1 MKKLD
6 SFLKIKMEDWAIDS
20 TDLERSLL
28 YRDFYDDISNENL
41 TDFLSH
47 VHSRLN
53 NLLSFMNSK
62 NNVGNGGHYN
72 AAESR
77 ELMFIINEI
86 SIILVTLEKQF
97 SDYSYEIHTYYK
109 KTLDCCLE
117 FLKSSGGST
126 IPNDFPLIEIINT
139 QPIFLLKNS
148 VQLIRKDESK
158 KVSLNLIGNGSYA
171 RVFSFI
177 DSNYNLELALKRAN
191 SELDEQ
197 ELLRFKLEFDEL
209 NKLDSP
215 YIIKVYSYNENSN
228 EYIMEL
234 VDQTLED
241 FMRYNNQSLLPSER
255 IAFVR
260 QLVKGFNY
268 IHSKGLLHRDISYR
282 NVLVKIYDDGTRILK
297 ISDFG
302 LVKVPMSSMTRQDT
316 EIKGALNDLSD
327 LSRVGFGE
335 YNIEHETYAFSKL
348 VYFILTGK
356 QSNYHKETNS
366 ALKSFIM
373 KATSSNN
380 SERFKSVNEIYKH
393 LVESVFPQYNDILKN
408 N

>member
-1 MKKLD
+1 MKNLD
-6 SFLKIKMEDWAIDS
+6 SFLKIKMEEWAIDS
-20 TDLERSLL
+20 TALERSLL
-28 YRDFYDDISNENL
+28 YRDFYDDISNKNL
-41 TDFLSH
+41 ADFFSH

-62 NNVGNGGHYN
+62 NNVGSGGHYN

-77 ELMFIINEI
+77 ELMFTISEIN
-86 SIILVTLEKQF
+86 IILKNLEKHF
-97 SDYSYEIHTYYK
+97 SDYSYEIHSNYK
-109 KTLDCCLE
+109 TILDDCLE

-126 IPNDFPLIEIINT
+126 IPDNFPLIEIIST
-139 QPIFLLKNS
+139 QPIFILKNS
-148 VQLIRKDESK
+148 VQLTKRGELQKI
-158 KVSLNLIGNGSYA
+158 SLKLIGNGSYA
-171 RVFSFI
+171 RVFSFT
-177 DSNYNLELALKRAN
+177 DSNYNLKLALKRAN
-191 SELDEQ
+191 NELNEQ
-197 ELLRFKLEFDEL
+197 ELLRFRLEFEEL

-215 YIIKVYSYNENSN
+215 YIIKVYSYNEGSN

-241 FMRYNNQSLLPSER
+241 FMRYHNQNLFISER

-302 LVKVPMSSMTRQDT
+302 LVKVPVSNMTRQDT

-327 LSRVGFGE
+327 LSRVGFGK
-335 YNIEHETYAFSKL
+335 YSIEHETYAFSKL

-356 QSNYHKETNS
+356 QSNYHRETNS

-373 KATSSNN
+373 KATSPTNN
-380 SERFKSVNEIYKH
+380 ERFKSINEIYNY
-393 LVESVFPQYNDILKN
+393 LVKTVFPQYK
-408 N
+408 